1 MAPRQHQK
9 LAYSVEEAADL
20 LSISRAQIYRLLD
33 LLEIGS
39 LTMGQ
44 SRRITA
50 GQIDAFIKVREQ
62 MRARTDERARRVFD
76 RRS

>member
-9 LAYSVEEAADL
+9 LAYSVEETAEL

-33 LLEIGS
+33 LLELGSITIGRS
-39 LTMGQ
+39 W
-44 SRRITA
+44 RITA
-50 GQIDAFIKVREQ
+50 GQIDAFIKVREE
-62 MRARTDERARRVFD
+62 MSARTDERALRVFD